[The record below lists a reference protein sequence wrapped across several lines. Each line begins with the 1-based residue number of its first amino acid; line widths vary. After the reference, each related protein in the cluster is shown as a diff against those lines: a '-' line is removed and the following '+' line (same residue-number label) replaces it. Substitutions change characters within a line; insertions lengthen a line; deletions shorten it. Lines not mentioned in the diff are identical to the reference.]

1 MRKFHLVAGM
11 PRAGSTLLCQI
22 LNSNP
27 KHHVTPT
34 SGVIDMLRNM
44 RSTFSHNPSFKA
56 QNRIELYND
65 FRAGLKGFLDGY
77 FDSKEVVFDKSRG
90 WPNNLPVLDAI
101 LQNNETKV
109 IWCYRDPVEIISSIE
124 AQYQKTILIE
134 NADEASIPGAFTTLD
149 RRIGTY
155 ANEDGLVG
163 QPLTALRDAIEMGN
177 LSRILFVKY
186 FDLTNNTQLVM
197 NAIHE
202 FIGEEPFEYDINNVK
217 QSTFEWDGTY
227 NYKFLHTIKE
237 GEIKWKKGDIDLP
250 IKYVQAINEK
260 FVAINKLIFEG
271 SVAELAGEEF
281 ANQQVNMIM
290 IPEQTQEFI
299 QPEENSASQSEKPNP
314 FQL

>member
-1 MRKFHLVAGM
+1 MRKFNIIAGM

-56 QNRIELYND
+56 QERLKIYDD
-65 FRAGLKGFLDGY
+65 FKAGLKGFLDGY
-77 FDSKEVVFDKSRG
+77 FGTKEVVFDKSRG

-101 LQNNETKV
+101 LDNNETKI

-134 NADEASIPGAFTTLD
+134 NADEASIPGAFSTLD

-163 QPLTALRDAIEMGN
+163 HPITVLKDAIEMGN
-177 LSRILFVKY
+177 LKRILFVKY
-186 FDLTNNTQLVM
+186 YDLTNNTQFVM

-202 FIGEEPFEYDINNVK
+202 FIGEESFEYDLKDVK
-217 QSTFEWDGTY
+217 QTTFENDGTY

-237 GEIKWKKGDIDLP
+237 GEIKWKKADITLP
-250 IKYVQAINEK
+250 NKYIQAINER
-260 FVAINKLIFEG
+260 FMPLNKLIFEG
-271 SVAELAGEEF
+271 DLTELVGEEF
-281 ANQQVNMIM
+281 SNQPINMVI
-290 IPEQTQEFI
+290 IPTTNKI
-299 QPEENSASQSEKPNP
+299 INPDDTNNP
-314 FQL
+314 FAT